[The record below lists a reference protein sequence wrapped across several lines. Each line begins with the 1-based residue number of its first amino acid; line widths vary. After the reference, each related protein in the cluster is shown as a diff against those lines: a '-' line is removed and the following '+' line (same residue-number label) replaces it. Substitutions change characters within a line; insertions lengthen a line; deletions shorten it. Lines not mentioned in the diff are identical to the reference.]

1 MSQKTLLVLVC
12 ALVLIFT
19 GAQLIAQNP
28 IGQAAS
34 QAGNAASQVGSAA
47 SQAGKAASQAGKD
60 AASQVGNAASQ
71 TGNAASQA
79 ADAASQTGKDAA
91 SQAGD
96 AASQAGNAAA
106 DAADPGTKAK
116 VEAKLQQISTEL
128 NLTDEQKTQ
137 IKPVLQDEFTQL
149 KGVRNDSSMSPEQK
163 KAKATEIHQSAKS
176 QISSFLTPEQ
186 QKKLAEM
193 RETARDK

>member
-12 ALVLIFT
+12 ALALIVT
-19 GAQLIAQNP
+19 GAQLMAQNP
-28 IGQAAS
+28 VGQAASQAGSAAS
-34 QAGNAASQVGSAA
+34 QAGNAASQ
-47 SQAGKAASQAGKD
+47 
-60 AASQVGNAASQ
+60 
-71 TGNAASQA
+71 TGNAAA
-79 ADAASQTGKDAA
+79 QTGKDAA

-96 AASQAGNAAA
+96 TASQAGNAAA
-106 DAADPGTKAK
+106 ETADKAVDAGTGADTGTKAR
-116 VEAKLQQISTEL
+116 VEAKLQQMSSEL

-149 KGVRNDSSMSPEQK
+149 KGVKDDSSMSPAQK
-163 KAKATEIHQSAKS
+163 KAKASEIHQSAKS